1 MEGAG
6 QGVAIMTRTQL
17 RHGIAF
23 ALFWGG
29 YVAILVWLAILI
41 FQG

>member
-1 MEGAG
+1 MEGQG

-29 YVAILVWLAILI
+29 YISILVWIAILI
-41 FQG
+41 LKG